1 MRWKP
6 PAGNRLPGTALRE
19 RRAGKR
25 ELRTLAQCSVKGP
38 AGASPGHAMQRPRAY
53 VHFARA
59 GPTRIASRPQP
70 LHADCDHAMHDL
82 IRLVGQ
88 YGLQLVFASVLLESL
103 GLPLPAMPVLIVAG
117 ALSASGALSPGAA
130 FVVAIVA
137 SVAGD
142 LAWYLLGRRYGS
154 AVLKTLCR
162 ISLSPDSCVRQTES
176 FYSRWGARTLLVAK
190 FVPGLSTVAPPLA
203 GAMRLAFR
211 PFALYSTGGAVIWVG
226 VGMLVG
232 AVFSAQIEDV
242 GRYVARLGTAAV
254 YLALASFA
262 VFLVVKWWERRRLY
276 RSLRMARI
284 SVDELHR
291 LIERTRAAGTPAP
304 DRASAP
310 AALAPSVVI
319 LDVRSEAARK
329 LDGRRIPGARPVD
342 IDAPQAFL
350 RDVAPQ
356 TEVVVYCT
364 CPSEASAAKVA
375 RMLMR
380 NGFTRVRP
388 LEGGLDAWLAA
399 GHVVE
404 DGETWGSETRGGA
417 A

>member
-1 MRWKP
+1 
-6 PAGNRLPGTALRE
+6 
-19 RRAGKR
+19 
-25 ELRTLAQCSVKGP
+25 
-38 AGASPGHAMQRPRAY
+38 
-53 VHFARA
+53 
-59 GPTRIASRPQP
+59 
-70 LHADCDHAMHDL
+70 MHDL

-304 DRASAP
+304 DRATAP

>member
-1 MRWKP
+1 
-6 PAGNRLPGTALRE
+6 
-19 RRAGKR
+19 
-25 ELRTLAQCSVKGP
+25 
-38 AGASPGHAMQRPRAY
+38 
-53 VHFARA
+53 
-59 GPTRIASRPQP
+59 
-70 LHADCDHAMHDL
+70 MHDL

-88 YGLQLVFASVLLESL
+88 YGLQLVFVSVLLESL

-117 ALSASGALSPGAA
+117 ALSRSGALAPGAA
-130 FVVAIVA
+130 FAVAIVA

-203 GAMRLAFR
+203 GAMHLALR

-242 GRYVARLGTAAV
+242 GRYAARLGAAAV
-254 YLALASFA
+254 YLVLASFA
-262 VFLVVKWWERRRLY
+262 VFLAVKWWERRRLY

-304 DRASAP
+304 DPAPAP

-404 DGETWGSETRGGA
+404 DGETWGGETRGGA